1 MGLAELQIT
10 SLWLGGIT
18 GFLIG
23 VILSASII
31 NIELKKTRKKDGG
44 H

>member
-10 SLWLGGIT
+10 SLWIGGIT

-31 NIELKKTRKKDGG
+31 NINFKKARKEDGG
-44 H
+44 N